1 MTGLTGTRDPQRPR
15 LESRLEQGFAR
26 PPAGARG
33 AAIGKGA
40 AIVDEQ
46 QRPAMAMSRCRL
58 VLPVCVA
65 SAG

>member
-1 MTGLTGTRDPQRPR
+1 MRPNH
-15 LESRLEQGFAR
+15 LAASLCC
-26 PPAGARG
+26 PAGARG

>member
-1 MTGLTGTRDPQRPR
+1 MIRPEILPVR
-15 LESRLEQGFAR
+15 CLLPGPFA
-26 PPAGARG
+26 AAT

-46 QRPAMAMSRCRL
+46 QRPAMAVSRCRL

-65 SAG
+65 SAS

>member
-1 MTGLTGTRDPQRPR
+1 MGSTRAPHALRTGELDIVT
-15 LESRLEQGFAR
+15 A
-26 PPAGARG
+26 AGARG

-46 QRPAMAMSRCRL
+46 QRSALAMSRCRL